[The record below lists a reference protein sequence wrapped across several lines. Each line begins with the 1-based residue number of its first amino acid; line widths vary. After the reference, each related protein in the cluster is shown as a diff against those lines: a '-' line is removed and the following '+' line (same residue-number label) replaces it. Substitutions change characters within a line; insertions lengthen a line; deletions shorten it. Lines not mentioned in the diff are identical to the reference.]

1 MAMSPDIAEFIKL
14 HIPTIDAPVPKMGA
28 GLVGVGDFAQEFT
41 GRLPEFVMPGKMALV
56 GAMATT
62 GGLIGRQF
70 FEGTVGQKTPAG
82 FYGWDLLWSIPAI
95 MGGKFIANAMSGPPI
110 LQAIVL
116 GTVANGI
123 LQFKNA
129 MSGQF
134 TMNSALVSEALLV
147 PLSLLLV
154 ERAGK

>member
-14 HIPTIDAPVPKMGA
+14 HVPTIEAPVPKMGA
-28 GLVGVGDFAQEFT
+28 GMVGIGDFAQEFT
-41 GRLPEFVMPGKMALV
+41 GRLPEFVMPAKMAFV
-56 GAMATT
+56 GIAATT

-70 FEGTVGQKTPAG
+70 FEGTVGQKSPAG
-82 FYGWDLLWSIPAI
+82 FYGSDLLWSIPAI
-95 MGGKFIANAMSGPPI
+95 MGGKFVADALTGPPV

-129 MSGQF
+129 MTGQF
-134 TMNSALVSEALLV
+134 TMSSALVSEVLLV

-154 ERAGK
+154 EKK